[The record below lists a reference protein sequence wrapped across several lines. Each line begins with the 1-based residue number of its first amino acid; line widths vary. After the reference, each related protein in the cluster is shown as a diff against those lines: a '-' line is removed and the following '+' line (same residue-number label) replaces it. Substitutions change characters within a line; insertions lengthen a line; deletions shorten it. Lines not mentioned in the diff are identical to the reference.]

1 MFISDESWRFGR
13 DQNILTGL
21 FISFFG
27 INMQMTSLDIV
38 CTHADESLDNVTK
51 CKCQPHNL
59 TFLCRK
65 MLVLS
70 YMYLLTLFQSFYYF
84 FSLLSLLF
92 HVQLK
97 AAIARRF
104 ILASFSPSCSCL
116 NNCSCMNLI
125 YFLILQVMFCICFL
139 SQNLFVASF
148 YLWLQNI

>member
-1 MFISDESWRFGR
+1 
-13 DQNILTGL
+13 
-21 FISFFG
+21 
-27 INMQMTSLDIV
+27 
-38 CTHADESLDNVTK
+38 
-51 CKCQPHNL
+51 
-59 TFLCRK
+59 

-116 NNCSCMNLI
+116 NNCSCI
-125 YFLILQVMFCICFL
+125 DIFIFLILQVMFCICFL
-139 SQNLFVASF
+139 SPESFCSILLFMVTK
-148 YLWLQNI
+148 YLRLIRKPKENIMNPPACPPPRILYVKAFLIKLCLS